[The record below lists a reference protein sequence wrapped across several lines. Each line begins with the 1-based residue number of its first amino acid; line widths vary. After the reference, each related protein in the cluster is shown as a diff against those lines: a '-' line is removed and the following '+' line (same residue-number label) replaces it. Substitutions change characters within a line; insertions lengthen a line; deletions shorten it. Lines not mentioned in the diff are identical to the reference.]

1 MIHQRPSSPPTPGLG
16 GRASQARLT
25 LALTLLCGACG
36 SAEPARPNIIL
47 VTMDTTRADALG
59 TYGAELPTPCFDT
72 LAQEGARF
80 DLALSASAVTPV
92 SHASILTGLYPYQH
106 GLRVL
111 SAHSGFRLDADLPT
125 VATRLQAEGYRT
137 GAVHS
142 AFPVS
147 AYFGFDEGFD
157 VFESFDS
164 VMRRGELGDSWD
176 TQKFQRRSD
185 HTTDLALDFIEGGD
199 GPYFLWIHYWDP
211 HDPALTP
218 PPELIPPGL
227 PRSPEGRLGGS
238 IPLYL
243 AEVRYV
249 DSQFARIVET
259 LQDRGEYDQTLL
271 VITADHGEGLGEH
284 GWWAHRLLYQEQIRV
299 PLIVRAPRAT
309 SAPVTGGLMT
319 GGPGGGVAE
328 LVRTIDIAPTIL
340 DYARSPF
347 AGSTEGRSLRPYL
360 EGLPRKPR
368 TAYADQINGYDHN
381 ARMLEKRPNDDLLY
395 MVSDGRH
402 KLTWRP
408 THPELSELYDI
419 SSDPKEADNIFLQRP
434 DIAGPLLVDLA
445 ERRPWVVRP
454 FPEAGETSD
463 DASAILQGLGYAGGA
478 ADTPEEWLWT
488 CPAHRETLYEVF
500 EPCPRCGGAPLPVA
514 K

>member
-1 MIHQRPSSPPTPGLG
+1 MTHQRSPSSVTL
-16 GRASQARLT
+16 ASQLTSARQL
-25 LALTLLCGACG
+25 LAALPLVLGFLCGACG
-36 SAEPARPNIIL
+36 TGEPARPNIIL

-59 TYGAELPTPCFDT
+59 TYGAEQPTPCFDA
-72 LAQEGARF
+72 LAAEGARF
-80 DLALSASAVTPV
+80 DMALSASAVTPV

-111 SAHSGFRLDADLPT
+111 SANSGFRLPADMPT
-125 VATRLQAEGYRT
+125 VATRLKAEGYRT

-164 VMRRGELGDSWD
+164 VMRRGTLGDSWD

-185 HTTDLALDFIEGGD
+185 HTTDLALDFIEQGE

-211 HDPALTP
+211 HDPALVP

-227 PRSPEGRLGGS
+227 PRSAEGRLGGS

-249 DSQFARIVET
+249 DSQFARIVES
-259 LQDRGEYDQTLL
+259 LRARGDYAETLL
-271 VITADHGEGLGEH
+271 VITSDHGEGLGEH
-284 GWWAHRLLYQEQIRV
+284 DWWAHRLLYQEQIRV
-299 PLIVRAPRAT
+299 PLILRPPGVN
-309 SAPVTGGLMT
+309 
-319 GGPGGGVAE
+319 GPAVGGVSE

-340 DYARSPF
+340 DYAGSPH
-347 AGSTEGRSLRPYL
+347 AGSAEGASLRPYL
-360 EGLPRKPR
+360 EGLPREPR

-408 THPELSELYDI
+408 TNPSLSELYDI
-419 SSDPKEADNIFLQRP
+419 TKDPREADNIFLQRP
-434 DIAGPLLVDLA
+434 DIATPLLVDLA
-445 ERRPWVVRP
+445 RRHPWVVRP
-454 FPEAGETSD
+454 FPEKGETSA
-463 DASAILQGLGYAGGA
+463 DASTILQGLGYAGGA
-478 ADTPEEWLWT
+478 ADTPEDWLWT
-488 CPAHRETLYEVF
+488 CPLHRDVLYEIF
-500 EPCPRCGGAPLPVA
+500 EPCPKCGGAPLPVA
-514 K
+514 KQAE